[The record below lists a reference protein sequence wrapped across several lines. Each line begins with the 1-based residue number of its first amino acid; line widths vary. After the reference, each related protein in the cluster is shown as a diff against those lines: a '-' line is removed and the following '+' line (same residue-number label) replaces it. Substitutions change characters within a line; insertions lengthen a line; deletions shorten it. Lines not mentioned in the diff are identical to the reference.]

1 MVLGF
6 KEQFIPKI
14 LAGTKIHTVCK
25 DESDRWGKGV
35 IIHFST
41 STRTKNY
48 NNFKTSDCVS
58 TQYVIIQWIEYK
70 SSKKMTVQIDGR
82 LLNEK
87 EVQEFAYND
96 GFDRVDDFEV
106 WFNEDFYGKIIHWT
120 EKRY

>member
-1 MVLGF
+1 
-6 KEQFIPKI
+6 
-14 LAGTKIHTVCK
+14 
-25 DESDRWGKGV
+25 
-35 IIHFST
+35 
-41 STRTKNY
+41 
-48 NNFKTSDCVS
+48 
-58 TQYVIIQWIEYK
+58 
-70 SSKKMTVQIDGR
+70 MTVQIDGR